1 MHSYAQSGC
10 MSVRRGRQHL
20 RSNYGTVYCGVLQ
33 QGFALNFLMLLTY
46 MRSFIP
52 HSRTDFS
59 KNKLSPRFS
68 SFFAKVMN
76 DRCWRSCCTM
86 SDGKRNNTRV
96 IDKSPDEQSPVPSIQ
111 NDIFRHCD
119 DFMLKEPRHSKIK
132 NRKCSTSIVERVYCA
147 GRRLG
152 RATKKEREVVD
163 KKRGKEGMNP
173 PRAKRYVLRYEPKVR
188 RALCFSGREE
198 EDQLG
203 RSRKRNTY
211 VWKSVA
217 LWLR

>member
-1 MHSYAQSGC
+1 

-86 SDGKRNNTRV
+86 SDGKINNTRV
-96 IDKSPDEQSPVPSIQ
+96 IDKSPHEQSPVPSIQ

-119 DFMLKEPRHSKIK
+119 DFMLKEPRHSKRK
-132 NRKCSTSIVERVYCA
+132 HRKCATSIIAERDYCA
-147 GRRLG
+147 SRRLG
-152 RATKKEREVVD
+152 LATKKERELVD
-163 KKRGKEGMNP
+163 RKERKRGNDPP
-173 PRAKRYVLRYEPKVR
+173 PRETE
-188 RALCFSGREE
+188 CS
-198 EDQLG
+198 
-203 RSRKRNTY
+203 
-211 VWKSVA
+211 
-217 LWLR
+217 